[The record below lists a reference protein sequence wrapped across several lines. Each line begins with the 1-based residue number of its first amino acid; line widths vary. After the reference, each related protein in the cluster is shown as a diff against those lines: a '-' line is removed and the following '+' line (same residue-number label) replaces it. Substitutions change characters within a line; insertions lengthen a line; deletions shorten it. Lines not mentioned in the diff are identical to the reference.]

1 MAERA
6 IAIAAPRAEEVTRTV
21 SMAAGAGITGLA
33 EGMIVRIAPQ
43 MGAAAPVLTWGALI
57 GVPTFGIFG
66 ALFTRGVLGDV
77 LTGVAAG
84 GIGVLGY
91 SLPELIS
98 PTVGRRV
105 VSRGGNPVKQ
115 LPVGIPQRVQ
125 ALATRSRVGQ
135 VPGNELLIPIM
146 EEEGILV

>member
-1 MAERA
+1 MPQA

-21 SMAAGAGITGLA
+21 SMAAGAGLTGLC

-57 GVPTFGIFG
+57 GVPTIGIFG
-66 ALFTRGVLGDV
+66 ALFTRGILGDV

-91 SLPELIS
+91 SLPEMIA
-98 PTVGRRV
+98 PTVGRRAG
-105 VSRGGNPVKQ
+105 SPTQLGGGAPVKL
-115 LPVGIPQRVQ
+115 LPAGIAGAPARAAAKV
-125 ALATRSRVGQ
+125 AAGARSVI
-135 VPGNELLIPIM
+135 EI
-146 EEEGILV
+146 

>member
-1 MAERA
+1 MAQA
-6 IAIAAPRAEEVTRTV
+6 IAIAAPRTEDVTRTV

-66 ALFTRGVLGDV
+66 ALFTRGILGDV

-91 SLPELIS
+91 SLPEMIS
-98 PTVGRRV
+98 PTVGRRA
-105 VSRGGNPVKQ
+105 VSRGNPVK
-115 LPVGIPQRVQ
+115 LLAAGIPQRVQ
-125 ALATRSRVGQ
+125 ALAAASRVGQ
-135 VPGNELLIPIM
+135 VPANESLIPIM
-146 EEEGILV
+146 EEQGILV

>member
-1 MAERA
+1 MAQA
-6 IAIAAPRAEEVTRTV
+6 IAIAAPRTEDVTRTV

-91 SLPELIS
+91 SLPEMIS
-98 PTVGRRV
+98 PTVGRRA
-105 VSRGGNPVKQ
+105 VSRGNPVK
-115 LPVGIPQRVQ
+115 LLAAGIPQRVQ
-125 ALATRSRVGQ
+125 ALAAASRVGQ
-135 VPGNELLIPIM
+135 VPANESLIPIM
-146 EEEGILV
+146 EEQGILV

>member
-6 IAIAAPRAEEVTRTV
+6 IAIAAPTTTEVTRTV

-33 EGMIVRIAPQ
+33 EGMIVRIAPK

-91 SLPELIS
+91 SLPEMIA
-98 PTVGRRV
+98 PTVGRRAAPP
-105 VSRGGNPVKQ
+105 GGGAPVKL
-115 LPVGIPQRVQ
+115 LPAGIAGAPARAAAKVAAGARS
-125 ALATRSRVGQ
+125 AL
-135 VPGNELLIPIM
+135 EF
-146 EEEGILV
+146 

>member
-6 IAIAAPRAEEVTRTV
+6 IAIAAPTGAEVTRTV

-33 EGMIVRIAPQ
+33 EGMIVRIAPK

-57 GVPTFGIFG
+57 GTPTIGIFG

-77 LTGVAAG
+77 LAGVAAG

-91 SLPELIS
+91 SLPEMIS
-98 PTVGRRV
+98 PTARRV
-105 VSRGGNPVKQ
+105 GSPGQLGGGSPVKL
-115 LPVGIPQRVQ
+115 LPAG
-125 ALATRSRVGQ
+125 LAGAPARAAAAVKSSV
-135 VPGNELLIPIM
+135 EF
-146 EEEGILV
+146 

>member
-1 MAERA
+1 VAERA
-6 IAIAAPRAEEVTRTV
+6 IGIAAPRAEEVTRTV
-21 SMAAGAGITGLA
+21 SMAAGAGITGLM

-91 SLPELIS
+91 SLPEMIA
-98 PTVGRRV
+98 PTVGRRAGSPV
-105 VSRGGNPVKQ
+105 QIGGGGAVKL
-115 LPVGIPQRVQ
+115 LPAGVTGAPARAAARAAVG
-125 ALATRSRVGQ
+125 ARSVL
-135 VPGNELLIPIM
+135 EF
-146 EEEGILV
+146 

>member
-1 MAERA
+1 VPERA
-6 IAIAAPRAEEVTRTV
+6 IAIAAPTTTEVTRTV

-91 SLPELIS
+91 SLPEMIA
-98 PTVGRRV
+98 PTVGRRAGSPAQV
-105 VSRGGNPVKQ
+105 GGGAPVKL
-115 LPVGIPQRVQ
+115 LPAGVGGAPARAAAKV
-125 ALATRSRVGQ
+125 AAGTRSVL
-135 VPGNELLIPIM
+135 EF
-146 EEEGILV
+146 

>member
-1 MAERA
+1 MAEP
-6 IAIAAPRAEEVTRTV
+6 IAIAAPRAEEVTQTV
-21 SMAAGAGITGLA
+21 SVAAGAGLTGLC

-57 GVPTFGIFG
+57 GVPTIGIFG

-91 SLPELIS
+91 SLPEMIS
-98 PTVGRRV
+98 PTVGRRAAAPA
-105 VSRGGNPVKQ
+105 GGGAPVKL
-115 LPVGIPQRVQ
+115 LPAGVAGAPAR
-125 ALATRSRVGQ
+125 AAAKAAAGSRSVL
-135 VPGNELLIPIM
+135 EF
-146 EEEGILV
+146 

>member
-6 IAIAAPRAEEVTRTV
+6 IAIAAPTTTEVTRTV

-33 EGMIVRIAPQ
+33 EGMIVRIAPK

-91 SLPELIS
+91 SLPEMIA
-98 PTVGRRV
+98 PTVGRRAGSPAQV
-105 VSRGGNPVKQ
+105 GGGAPVKQ
-115 LPVGIPQRVQ
+115 LPAGVGAAQRAQQ
-125 ALATRSRVGQ
+125 AVGARTAA
-135 VPGNELLIPIM
+135 EI
-146 EEEGILV
+146 

>member
-1 MAERA
+1 MAQA
-6 IAIAAPRAEEVTRTV
+6 IAIAAPRTEDVTRTV

-66 ALFTRGVLGDV
+66 ALFTRGILGDV

-91 SLPELIS
+91 SLPEMIS
-98 PTVGRRV
+98 PTIGRRA
-105 VSRGGNPVKQ
+105 VSRGNPVK
-115 LPVGIPQRVQ
+115 LLAAGIPQRVQ
-125 ALATRSRVGQ
+125 ALAAASRLGQ
-135 VPGNELLIPIM
+135 VPANESLIPIM
-146 EEEGILV
+146 EDQGILV

>member
-6 IAIAAPRAEEVTRTV
+6 IAIAAPTTTEVTRTV
-21 SMAAGAGITGLA
+21 SMAAGAGLTGLM
-33 EGMIVRIAPQ
+33 EGMIVRIAPK

-57 GVPTFGIFG
+57 GVPTIGIFG

-91 SLPELIS
+91 SLPEMIA
-98 PTVGRRV
+98 PTVGRRAAAPGQL
-105 VSRGGNPVKQ
+105 GGGAPVKL
-115 LPVGIPQRVQ
+115 LPAGAAERAQQ
-125 ALATRSRVGQ
+125 AIRSKIAA
-135 VPGNELLIPIM
+135 EI
-146 EEEGILV
+146 

>member
-1 MAERA
+1 MGQA
-6 IAIAAPRAEEVTRTV
+6 IAIAAPRTEEVTRTV

-66 ALFTRGVLGDV
+66 ALFTRGILGDV

-91 SLPELIS
+91 SIPEMIS
-98 PTVGRRV
+98 PTVGRRAI
-105 VSRGGNPVKQ
+105 SRGSNPVK
-115 LPVGIPQRVQ
+115 LLAAGIPQRVQ
-125 ALATRSRVGQ
+125 ALAAASRVGQ
-135 VPGNELLIPIM
+135 LPANESLIPIM
-146 EEEGILV
+146 EEQGILV

>member
-6 IAIAAPRAEEVTRTV
+6 IAIAAPTTTEVTRTV

-33 EGMIVRIAPQ
+33 EGMIVRIAPK

-57 GVPTFGIFG
+57 GVPTIGIFG

-84 GIGVLGY
+84 GIGILGY
-91 SLPELIS
+91 SLPEMIS
-98 PTVGRRV
+98 PTVGRRAG
-105 VSRGGNPVKQ
+105 SPAPGGGAPVK
-115 LPVGIPQRVQ
+115 LLSAGVAGAPARAAAKAAAGARS
-125 ALATRSRVGQ
+125 AL
-135 VPGNELLIPIM
+135 EF
-146 EEEGILV
+146 

>member
-6 IAIAAPRAEEVTRTV
+6 IAIAAPTTVEVTRTV
-21 SMAAGAGITGLA
+21 SMAAGAGITGLM
-33 EGMIVRIAPQ
+33 EGMIVRIAPK

-91 SLPELIS
+91 SLPEMIS
-98 PTVGRRV
+98 PTVGRRAAPP
-105 VSRGGNPVKQ
+105 GGGAPVKL
-115 LPVGIPQRVQ
+115 LPAGITGAPAR
-125 ALATRSRVGQ
+125 AAARAAAGARSVI
-135 VPGNELLIPIM
+135 EF
-146 EEEGILV
+146 